1 VLNVASSIDHI
12 VIAVK
17 DLEKSKQVFSAVL
30 KGEFLKETVLPEQN
44 ARAAYFLVGGIV
56 IGLEAPLSEKGDI
69 HNFLER
75 RGEGLHHIAFNIDG
89 IDDLHSRLLD
99 SEVKVAGFKECHGL
113 RKELFTHPKSSFG
126 LLLQLMEWEQP
137 FKESLEKRI
146 ETLGNE

>member
-1 VLNVASSIDHI
+1 MASSIDHI

-17 DLEKSKQVFSAVL
+17 DLEKSKQLFSTIL
-30 KGEFLKETVLPEQN
+30 KGEFLKEMVLPEQN

-56 IGLEAPLSEKGDI
+56 IGLETPLSEKGDI

-75 RGEGLHHIAFNIDG
+75 RGEGLHHIAFNIDE

-99 SEVKVAGFKECHGL
+99 SEVKVAGFKKSHGL

-126 LLLQLMEWEQP
+126 LLLQLIEWEQP

-146 ETLGNE
+146 ETL